1 MTCLYLAC
9 LFAIKGYYAPPVLV
23 PVKPMP
29 VVVRHLPRRGWTNNG
44 TTGVKK

>member
-29 VVVRHLPRRGWTNNG
+29 VQVRHLPRRMPSNHSR
-44 TTGVKK
+44 K